1 MLFMQKKPV
10 EFLMKTSEKPSKVK
24 MTVQVD
30 AEFKPLLD
38 LMLKKANLSLSDLN
52 ETFIP
57 LWIGQNKDLL
67 TPSELEQFKNR
78 FLHQ

>member
-1 MLFMQKKPV
+1 METPVKPA
-10 EFLMKTSEKPSKVK
+10 KIK

-67 TPSELEQFKNR
+67 TATELEQFKNR